1 MPLWGA
7 HPHDTEGVDDPE
19 AKPKFLTTEEKYD
32 VYATDRGWTAAA
44 GGNGNVNAERE
55 VLVAIGGLSDAT
67 KLAAPNISSINWHK
81 LLGGPPWGDPGTPT
95 FTNTAGGQM
104 GISVNFNEVVIV
116 DNALGGNPK
125 IVVANN
131 DPGGTPLDFEYL
143 DGSGTNRLIFA
154 SEDFEGLSE
163 EGPQP
168 AAVLSIGA
176 DVLVGNLNSAT
187 IQDAGGT
194 DAILTNPAQYGV
206 DAGTVTVG

>member
-32 VYATDRGWTAAA
+32 VYATDRGWTAPA
-44 GGNGNVNAERE
+44 GGNPNGERE
-55 VLVAIGGLSDAT
+55 VLVAIGGLADAT
-67 KLAAPNISSINWHK
+67 KLAAPNISSINWYK

-125 IVVANN
+125 IVVTNAN
-131 DPGGTPLDFEYL
+131 PIGTDLDFEYL

-154 SEDFEGLSE
+154 SEDFEGGGE
-163 EGPQP
+163 NPI
-168 AAVLSIGA
+168 ATDALSIGA

-187 IQDAGGT
+187 IKDAGGT